1 MKRHSDELMAS
12 ADTVGAYAANAA
24 TRSPPRSRPNLV
36 TISNVVQSN
45 FVSQAINNP
54 NIQFNT
60 VQPYSAP
67 TMPVLAINDKI
78 PGPLPGGSTMPALHS
93 IQPQHSIQQVRQ
105 KAVPSTTM
113 IQQQQQQQQTQFQRL
128 KVEDALSYLDQVKFK
143 FSNQP
148 QVYNDF
154 LDIMKEFK
162 SQSIDTPGVITRV
175 SNLFKGHPELIVGF
189 NTFLPPGY
197 KIEIKNNELGFH
209 VSVSIPQTPPITSSQ
224 TIIHSTTQHIM
235 SSTTPIVTTPPAT
248 LTTTPPVVIKPAGH
262 IPVTQVNT
270 TSVVMNHHHPA
281 HNSVA
286 PTAPSSSFQPTQIPL
301 SVASLSQVASTIPQV
316 SIPTTQESNNSQN
329 QPVEFNHA
337 INYVNKIK
345 NRFQGQPEKYKRFL
359 EILHTYQKEQK
370 IHKDNVAVAEK
381 TLTEAEVYSQVAKL
395 FENQEDLLAEF
406 GQFLPEATSSSVAS
420 AKQVESLMAAKK
432 ASVVTSAP
440 PASVVPPVKKEQPV
454 SVPTTK
460 ESIKETTVQN
470 VSLKRTSSFSS
481 SQNLPPP
488 KKPKS
493 PFPSL
498 GDVSYVEAYKY
509 GTLTD
514 FAFFDLV
521 RKSIH
526 NASAYDDFLRC
537 LVLYYNEIVSKS
549 ELLSLVQPFLGKY
562 SELFRRFKDFI
573 GTSEKSNSATMA
585 PAENKLSGLP
595 HLSLLDPGSNRQD
608 RSGGDL
614 PTDIDYSICKRLGA
628 SYCAVPADYQT
639 PKCSGRTKMCYEV
652 LNDTWVSFP
661 TWSEESSFATSRK
674 TQYEEYM
681 HRCEDER
688 FELDLVMEINL
699 AAIYSLE
706 EVLRKFNRMTPEE
719 ISKFKLDDSLGN
731 DSSSTST
738 NRRAIKRLYGDKTP
752 DILEGLKKNPLTAIP
767 IVLKRLKAKDEEWKE
782 ARNTFNEIWKN
793 QNEKYYLK
801 SLDHQGVNFKQSDM
815 KFLRSKSLL
824 NEIEAIYDER
834 NEQSDSNT
842 GPHMVFS
849 YSDKTI
855 LDDAANLL
863 IHHVK
868 RQASINKE
876 DKQKIKTLI
885 RRFIPD
891 MFHHPRQ
898 ELSDDER
905 DGQNDCSNNNSP
917 ESTKTS
923 ARIPEVK
930 CVPEIKYEPE
940 LKIDDSDKLKVPD
953 HSSTEECYTL
963 FFGNNNWYLFLRLHH
978 ILCDRLSQIYK
989 KSTQLVHEECIYQV
1003 TRSESAAAKL
1013 RLNPKS
1019 EIEVE
1024 DYYPALLDMIKSVLD
1039 GNMDSNT
1046 YEDTLREMFGIHAY
1060 VGFTLDKVVVYA
1072 VRQLQHLVSDEY
1084 CQECYHIFL
1093 KESKKN
1099 GTGGLLNTASQ
1110 RVGQEAA
1117 YQRRAET
1124 ALSNDNNCYKIFI
1137 YKHNCKLTFEL
1148 LDTDIDDNQDSGKWT
1163 NFDNEPLSETNDDK
1177 TEENQS
1183 PKD

>member
-1 MKRHSDELMAS
+1 MKRHSDEVMAS
-12 ADTVGAYAANAA
+12 ADTVGAYATAAA
-24 TRSPPRSRPNLV
+24 TTNRSPPRSRPNLV
-36 TISNVVQSN
+36 TISNVQSN
-45 FVSQAINNP
+45 FVTQAISNP

-60 VQPYSAP
+60 VQPFSAP

-78 PGPLPGGSTMPALHS
+78 PGPLSTGSAMPALHT
-93 IQPQHSIQQVRQ
+93 IQAQHPIQQIRQ
-105 KAVPSTTM
+105 KVVPSTTI

-197 KIEIKNNELGFH
+197 KIEIKNNESGFH
-209 VSVSIPQTPPITSSQ
+209 VSVSIPQSPAITSSQ

-235 SSTTPIVTTPPAT
+235 SSTTPIVTTTPVT

-262 IPVTQVNT
+262 LPANQVNT
-270 TSVVMNHHHPA
+270 TSVVMNHHTA
-281 HNSVA
+281 SNSVT
-286 PTAPSSSFQPTQIPL
+286 PTTPSSNFNSTQIPL
-301 SVASLSQVASTIPQV
+301 SVASLSQVASNIPQV
-316 SIPTTQESNNSQN
+316 SLPTTQESTNSQN

-370 IHKDNVAVAEK
+370 THKDNVIPVTEK
-381 TLTEAEVYSQVAKL
+381 TLTEAEVYQQVAKL
-395 FENQEDLLAEF
+395 FENQDDLLVEF
-406 GQFLPEATSSSVAS
+406 GQFLPDAKTPD
-420 AKQVESLMAAKK
+420 AKQAAEAIVVPKK
-432 ASVVTSAP
+432 TPVVTSSPPISVAP
-440 PASVVPPVKKEQPV
+440 PIKKEHPV

-460 ESIKETTVQN
+460 ESSKETSVPN
-470 VSLKRTSSFSS
+470 VALKRTSSFSS

-537 LVLYYNEIVSKS
+537 LVLYYNEIISKS
-549 ELLSLVQPFLGKY
+549 ELLNLVQPFLGKY

-573 GTSEKSNSATMA
+573 GTSEKSNNTTAA
-585 PAENKLSGLP
+585 PTENKLSGLP

-608 RSGGDL
+608 RSAGDL

-628 SYCAVPADYQT
+628 SYCAVPSDYQT

-706 EVLRKFNRMTPEE
+706 EVLRKFNRMTPDEVG
-719 ISKFKLDDSLGN
+719 KFKLDDSLGN

-738 NRRAIKRLYGDKTP
+738 NKRAIRRLYGDKTS
-752 DILEGLKKNPLTAIP
+752 DILEGLKKSPATAIP
-767 IVLKRLKAKDEEWKE
+767 IVLKRLKSKDEEWKE
-782 ARNTFNEIWKN
+782 ARNTFNEIWKT

-824 NEIEAIYDER
+824 NEIEILYDER
-834 NEQSDSNT
+834 NEQSDNSP
-842 GPHMVFS
+842 GPQMVVS
-849 YSDKTI
+849 YTDKSI
-855 LDDAANLL
+855 IDDAANLL

-876 DKQKIKTLI
+876 DKQKIKSLI

-917 ESTKTS
+917 ETAKISLRISEEREIPTVKT
-923 ARIPEVK
+923 IDHDKVK
-930 CVPEIKYEPE
+930 T
-940 LKIDDSDKLKVPD
+940 PD
-953 HSSTEECYTL
+953 HSSTEECYTI

-978 ILCDRLSQIYK
+978 ILCDRLTQMYK
-989 KSTQLVHEECIYQV
+989 KASQLVHEECIYQV

-1019 EIEVE
+1019 DILLE
-1024 DYYPALLDMIKSVLD
+1024 DYYPALLDMIKNVLD

-1084 CQECYHIFL
+1084 CQECYHLFL

-1099 GTGGLLNTASQ
+1099 ATGGPCSTACQ
-1110 RVGQEAA
+1110 RVAQETT
-1117 YQRRAET
+1117 YQRKAEA
-1124 ALSNDNNCYKIFI
+1124 ALSNDNNCFKIYI
-1137 YKHNCKLTFEL
+1137 YKSNCKLTFEL
-1148 LDTDIDDNQDSGKWT
+1148 LDTDADDNQDSGKWT
-1163 NFDNEPLSETNDDK
+1163 NFDNDPLSETNDDK
-1177 TEENQS
+1177 QDENQS

>member
-1 MKRHSDELMAS
+1 MKRHSDEVMAS
-12 ADTVGAYAANAA
+12 ADTVGAYTAAAA

-36 TISNVVQSN
+36 TISNVQSN
-45 FVSQAINNP
+45 FVSQSINNP

-60 VQPYSAP
+60 VQPFSP
-67 TMPVLAINDKI
+67 STMPVLALNDKI
-78 PGPLPGGSTMPALHS
+78 PGSLPGGATMPALHS
-93 IQPQHSIQQVRQ
+93 IQAQHSIQQIRQ
-105 KAVPSTTM
+105 KVVPSTTI

-209 VSVSIPQTPPITSSQ
+209 VSVSIPSGPAITSSQ

-235 SSTTPIVTTPPAT
+235 SSSPVTTTPVT

-262 IPVTQVNT
+262 LPINQVNT
-270 TSVVMNHHHPA
+270 TSVVMNHHTTL
-281 HNSVA
+281 NSSVT
-286 PTAPSSSFQPTQIPL
+286 PTAAPSSSFHSTQIPL
-301 SVASLSQVASTIPQV
+301 SVASLSQVASNIPQV
-316 SIPTTQESNNSQN
+316 SIPTTQESTNSQN

-370 IHKDNVAVAEK
+370 THKDNVPATEK
-381 TLTEAEVYSQVAKL
+381 TLTEDEVYQQVAKL
-395 FENQEDLLAEF
+395 FENQDDLLQEF
-406 GQFLPEATSSSVAS
+406 GQFLPDAKTPD
-420 AKQVESLMAAKK
+420 AKQVAEALTAPKK
-432 ASVVTSAP
+432 TSVVTIAP
-440 PASVVPPVKKEQPV
+440 PAPVAPTIKKEHPA
-454 SVPTTK
+454 SIPITK
-460 ESIKETTVQN
+460 EKEIIKEPIVPN
-470 VSLKRTSSFSS
+470 VALKRTSSFSS

-493 PFPSL
+493 PFQSL
-498 GDVSYVEAYKY
+498 GDVSYNEAYKY

-526 NASAYDDFLRC
+526 NSSAYDDFLRC
-537 LVLYYNEIVSKS
+537 LVMYYNEIISKS
-549 ELLSLVQPFLGKY
+549 ELLNLVQPFLGKY

-573 GTSEKSNSATMA
+573 GTTEKSNNATMA
-585 PAENKLSGLP
+585 PTENKLSGLP
-595 HLSLLDPGSNRQD
+595 HFSLLDPGSNRQD
-608 RSGGDL
+608 RSAGDL

-628 SYCAVPADYQT
+628 SYCAVPEDYIP

-661 TWSEESSFATSRK
+661 TWSEESSFATTRK
-674 TQYEEYM
+674 TQYEEYL

-699 AAIYSLE
+699 SAIYSFE
-706 EVLRKFNRMTPEE
+706 EVLRKFNRMTNEE
-719 ISKFKLDDSLGN
+719 IAKFKLDDCLGN
-731 DSSSTST
+731 ESNPTST
-738 NRRAIKRLYGDKTP
+738 NRRAIRRLYGDKAP
-752 DILEGLKKNPLTAIP
+752 DILEGLKKNPLNAIP
-767 IVLKRLKAKDEEWKE
+767 IVLRRLKSKDDEWKD
-782 ARNTFNEIWKN
+782 ARNAFNDIWKS

-815 KFLRSKSLL
+815 KYLRSKSLI
-824 NEIEAIYDER
+824 NEIETLFDER
-834 NEQSDSNT
+834 YEQSDHTSR
-842 GPHMVFS
+842 PHMVFS
-849 YSDKTI
+849 LTDKSI
-855 LDDAANLL
+855 LDDTANLL

-876 DKQKIKTLI
+876 DKQKIKSLI

-891 MFHHPRQ
+891 MYHHPRQ

-917 ESTKTS
+917 ETTKAS
-923 ARIPEVK
+923 LRISEEKDLPEVK
-930 CVPEIKYEPE
+930 IIDNDKSKAPE
-940 LKIDDSDKLKVPD
+940 

-963 FFGNNNWYLFLRLHH
+963 FYGNNNWYLFLRLHY
-978 ILCDRLSQIYK
+978 IICDRLTQMYK
-989 KSTQLVHEECIYQV
+989 KASQLVHEDSMYQAS
-1003 TRSESAAAKL
+1003 RLDSAAAKL
-1013 RLNPKS
+1013 CLVPTPR
-1019 EIEVE
+1019 IVFE
-1024 DYYPALLDMIKSVLD
+1024 DYYPTLLDMIKNVLD

-1060 VGFTLDKVVVYA
+1060 IGFTLDKVVVYA
-1072 VRQLQHLVSDEY
+1072 VRQLQTLVSDEC
-1084 CQECYHIFL
+1084 CQECYNMFF

-1099 GTGGLLNTASQ
+1099 ATGGPCSTAYQ
-1110 RVGQEAA
+1110 RIAQEAA
-1117 YQRRAET
+1117 YQRRAEA
-1124 ALSNDNNCYKIFI
+1124 ALSNDTNCYKILI
-1137 YKHNCKLTFEL
+1137 YKSNCKLTFEL
-1148 LDTDIDDNQDSGKWT
+1148 LDNDTDDNQDSGKWT
-1163 NFDNEPLSETNDDK
+1163 SFDNEPLSETNDEK
-1177 TEENQS
+1177 QEENQS

>member
-12 ADTVGAYAANAA
+12 ADTVGAYAAAN
-24 TRSPPRSRPNLV
+24 RSPPRSRPNLV
-36 TISNVVQSN
+36 TISNVVQSS

-67 TMPVLAINDKI
+67 AMPVLAINDKI
-78 PGPLPGGSTMPALHS
+78 PGSLPGGSAMPTLHT
-93 IQPQHSIQQVRQ
+93 IQAPHSIQQIRQ
-105 KAVPSTTM
+105 KVVPSTI

-209 VSVSIPQTPPITSSQ
+209 VSVSIPQSPAITSSQ

-235 SSTTPIVTTPPAT
+235 SGPPTVTTSPVT
-248 LTTTPPVVIKPAGH
+248 LTTTPPVVIKPAVH
-262 IPVTQVNT
+262 LPINQVNT
-270 TSVVMNHHHPA
+270 TSVVMNHHHTTQ
-281 HNSVA
+281 NNIT
-286 PTAPSSSFQPTQIPL
+286 PTAPSSSYPTQIPL
-301 SVASLSQVASTIPQV
+301 SVASLSQVASAIPQV
-316 SIPTTQESNNSQN
+316 SIPTTQESTNSQN

-370 IHKDNVAVAEK
+370 TQKDNVVQVTGK
-381 TLTEAEVYSQVAKL
+381 TLTEAEVYAQVAKL

-406 GQFLPEATSSSVAS
+406 GQFLPDATSHHSFG
-420 AKQVESLMAAKK
+420 AKLTEPIVPPKK
-432 ASVVTSAP
+432 TAVVTSAP
-440 PASVVPPVKKEQPV
+440 PANIVPSVKKEHPINI
-454 SVPTTK
+454 PTTK
-460 ESIKETTVQN
+460 ESRETNVQN
-470 VSLKRTSSFSS
+470 VAIKRTSSFSS
-481 SQNLPPP
+481 TQNLPPP

-537 LVLYYNEIVSKS
+537 LVLYYNEIISKS
-549 ELLSLVQPFLGKY
+549 ELLNLVQPFLGKY

-573 GTSEKSNSATMA
+573 GTNEKSNNTATA

-608 RSGGDL
+608 RSAGDL
-614 PTDIDYSICKRLGA
+614 PTDIDFTSCKRLGA
-628 SYCAVPADYQT
+628 SYCAVPTAYRT

-661 TWSEESSFATSRK
+661 TWSEESSFVTSRK

-706 EVLRKFNRMTPEE
+706 EVLRKFSRMTPEE
-719 ISKFKLDDSLGN
+719 TIKFKLDDSLGN
-731 DSSSTST
+731 ESSSATT
-738 NRRAIKRLYGDKTP
+738 NRRAIKRLYGDKTA
-752 DILEGLKKNPLTAIP
+752 DILEGLKKSPLTAIP

-782 ARNTFNEIWKN
+782 ARNTFNDIWKS

-824 NEIEAIYDER
+824 NEIETLYDER
-834 NEQSDSNT
+834 NDHGENIS
-842 GPHMVFS
+842 GPHLVFS
-849 YSDKTI
+849 YIDKTI

-876 DKQKIKTLI
+876 DKQKIKSLI

-917 ESTKTS
+917 ETTKTS
-923 ARIPEVK
+923 LRVSEEK
-930 CVPEIKYEPE
+930 EEPEIK
-940 LKIDDSDKLKVPD
+940 ITDSDKSKVSEHP
-953 HSSTEECYTL
+953 STDECYTL

-978 ILCDRLSQIYK
+978 ILCDRLSQMYK
-989 KSTQLVHEECIYQV
+989 KATQLVHEECIYKV

-1024 DYYPALLDMIKSVLD
+1024 DYYPALLDMIKNVLD

-1060 VGFTLDKVVVYA
+1060 VGFTLDKVVIYA

-1084 CQECYHIFL
+1084 CQDCYQIFL
-1093 KESKKN
+1093 KESKKG
-1099 GTGGLLNTASQ
+1099 GTGGLCSTAPQ
-1110 RVGQEAA
+1110 RIIQEAA
-1117 YQRRAET
+1117 YQRRAEA
-1124 ALSNDNNCYKIFI
+1124 ALSSDNNCYKVFI
-1137 YKHNCKLTFEL
+1137 YKHDCKITFEL
-1148 LDTDIDDNQDSGKWT
+1148 LDTDTDDNQDSGKWT
-1163 NFDNEPLSETNDDK
+1163 SFDNEPLSETNDEK
-1177 TEENQS
+1177 QEENQS

>member
-1 MKRHSDELMAS
+1 MQS
-12 ADTVGAYAANAA
+12 AT
-24 TRSPPRSRPNLV
+24 L
-36 TISNVVQSN
+36 I
-45 FVSQAINNP
+45 
-54 NIQFNT
+54 
-60 VQPYSAP
+60 
-67 TMPVLAINDKI
+67 
-78 PGPLPGGSTMPALHS
+78 
-93 IQPQHSIQQVRQ
+93 
-105 KAVPSTTM
+105 
-113 IQQQQQQQQTQFQRL
+113 QQQQQQTQFQRL

-197 KIEIKNNELGFH
+197 KIEIKNNETGFH
-209 VSVSIPQTPPITSSQ
+209 VSVSIPQSPAITSSQ

-235 SSTTPIVTTPPAT
+235 SSTTPIVTTTPVT
-248 LTTTPPVVIKPAGH
+248 LTTTPPLSIKPASH
-262 IPVTQVNT
+262 LPVSQVNT
-270 TSVVMNHHHPA
+270 TSVVMNHHTTTN
-281 HNSVA
+281 NSVS
-286 PTAPSSSFQPTQIPL
+286 PTAAPSSSFHTTQVPL
-301 SVASLSQVASTIPQV
+301 SVASLSQVASNIPQV
-316 SIPTTQESNNSQN
+316 SIPTTQESTNSQN

-370 IHKDNVAVAEK
+370 THKDNVVPVTEK
-381 TLTEAEVYSQVAKL
+381 TLTEAEVYQQVAKL
-395 FENQEDLLAEF
+395 FENQEDLLVEF
-406 GQFLPEATSSSVAS
+406 GQFLPDAKSPD
-420 AKQVESLMAAKK
+420 AKQATEAITAPKK
-432 ASVVTSAP
+432 TPVVTSAP
-440 PASVVPPVKKEQPV
+440 PTCLAPTIKKEHPA
-454 SVPTTK
+454 SIPTTK
-460 ESIKETTVQN
+460 ESSKETCVPN
-470 VSLKRTSSFSS
+470 VALKRTSSFSS

-537 LVLYYNEIVSKS
+537 LVLYYNVIISKS
-549 ELLSLVQPFLGKY
+549 ELLTLVQPFLGKY
-562 SELFRRFKDFI
+562 SELFRRFRDFI
-573 GTSEKSNSATMA
+573 GSSEKSNNATAA
-585 PAENKLSGLP
+585 PTENKLSGLP

-608 RSGGDL
+608 RSAGDL
-614 PTDIDYSICKRLGA
+614 PTDIDYSTCKRIGA
-628 SYCAVPADYQT
+628 SYCAVPSDYQT

-706 EVLRKFNRMTPEE
+706 EILRKFGRMSSEE
-719 ISKFKLDDSLGN
+719 IGKFKLDDSLGSESN
-731 DSSSTST
+731 STST
-738 NRRAIKRLYGDKTP
+738 NKRAIRRLYGDKAS
-752 DILEGLKKNPLTAIP
+752 DILEGLKKNPATAIP
-767 IVLKRLKAKDEEWKE
+767 IVLKRLKSKDEEWKE
-782 ARNTFNEIWKN
+782 ARNTFNEIWRS

-824 NEIEAIYDER
+824 NEIETLYDER
-834 NEQSDSNT
+834 NEQSDCT
-842 GPHMVFS
+842 GPQMVFT
-849 YSDKTI
+849 YTDKSI
-855 LDDAANLL
+855 IDDTANLL

-876 DKQKIKTLI
+876 DKQKIKSLI
-885 RRFIPD
+885 RQFIPD

-917 ESTKTS
+917 EPTKAS
-923 ARIPEVK
+923 LRISEERE
-930 CVPEIKYEPE
+930 VPEE
-940 LKIDDSDKLKVPD
+940 KITDFEKVSAPD
-953 HSSTEECYTL
+953 HSGTEECYTV
-963 FFGNNNWYLFLRLHH
+963 FYGNNNWYLFLRLHH
-978 ILCDRLSQIYK
+978 ILCERLTQMYK
-989 KSTQLVHEECIYQV
+989 KASQLVHEECIYQV
-1003 TRSESAAAKL
+1003 TRAESAAAKL
-1013 RLNPKS
+1013 NLNPKS
-1019 EIEVE
+1019 EILLE
-1024 DYYPALLDMIKSVLD
+1024 DYYPALLDMIKNVLD

-1060 VGFTLDKVVVYA
+1060 VGFTLDKVVIYA

-1084 CQECYHIFL
+1084 CIECYHMFL

-1099 GTGGLLNTASQ
+1099 GTGGPLSTASQ
-1110 RVGQEAA
+1110 RIVQETA

-1124 ALSNDNNCYKIFI
+1124 ALSNDNNCFKINVF
-1137 YKHNCKLTFEL
+1137 KSNCKLTFEL
-1148 LDTDIDDNQDSGKWT
+1148 LDTDTDDNQDSEKWAI
-1163 NFDNEPLSETNDDK
+1163 FDSEPLSETNDDK
-1177 TEENQS
+1177 QEGNLS

>member
-12 ADTVGAYAANAA
+12 ADTVGAYATN
-24 TRSPPRSRPNLV
+24 TGRSPPRSRPNLV
-36 TISNVVQSN
+36 TISNVQSN
-45 FVSQAINNP
+45 FVTQALNNP

-60 VQPYSAP
+60 VQPFSTS

-78 PGPLPGGSTMPALHS
+78 PGSLPGGSTMPALHT
-93 IQPQHSIQQVRQ
+93 IQTQHSVQQIRQ
-105 KAVPSTTM
+105 KGIPCST
-113 IQQQQQQQQTQFQRL
+113 IIQQQQQQTQFQRL

-143 FSNQP
+143 FSNHP

-209 VSVSIPQTPPITSSQ
+209 VSVSIPQSPAITSSQ

-235 SSTTPIVTTPPAT
+235 SSIPIVTTQPVT
-248 LTTTPPVVIKPAGH
+248 LTTTTPVIIKPAGH
-262 IPVTQVNT
+262 LPMNQVNT
-270 TSVVMNHHHPA
+270 TSVLMNHHTVQNNVTPIT
-281 HNSVA
+281 V
-286 PTAPSSSFQPTQIPL
+286 PSSTSFHPTQIPL
-301 SVASLSQVASTIPQV
+301 SVASLSQVASNIPQV
-316 SIPTTQESNNSQN
+316 SIPTTQESTNSQN

-370 IHKDNVAVAEK
+370 THKDNIVPVTEK
-381 TLTEAEVYSQVAKL
+381 TLTEAEVYQQVAKL
-395 FENQEDLLAEF
+395 FENQDDLLVEF
-406 GQFLPEATSSSVAS
+406 GQFLPDAKTPD
-420 AKQVESLMAAKK
+420 AKQATETIIVPKK
-432 ASVVTSAP
+432 TSVVTSIPPPIIVP
-440 PASVVPPVKKEQPV
+440 PAKKDLPAIVPIV
-454 SVPTTK
+454 K
-460 ESIKETTVQN
+460 ESIKETSAQN

-493 PFPSL
+493 PFPCL
-498 GDVSYVEAYKY
+498 GEISYVEAYKY

-526 NASAYDDFLRC
+526 NSSAYDDFLRC
-537 LVLYYNEIVSKS
+537 LVLYYNEIISKS
-549 ELLSLVQPFLGKY
+549 ELLNLVQPFLGKY

-573 GTSEKSNSATMA
+573 GTSEKSNSATTV

-595 HLSLLDPGSNRQD
+595 HLSLLDPGANRQD
-608 RSGGDL
+608 RSAGDL
-614 PTDIDYSICKRLGA
+614 PTDIDFSICKRLGA
-628 SYCAVPADYQT
+628 SYCAVPSDYQA
-639 PKCSGRTKMCYEV
+639 PKCSGRTSMCYEV

-661 TWSEESSFATSRK
+661 TWSEESSFVTCRK

-706 EVLRKFNRMTPEE
+706 EVLRKFNRMSPEE
-719 ISKFKLDDSLGN
+719 ISNFKLDDSLG
-731 DSSSTST
+731 SETTTMST
-738 NRRAIKRLYGDKTP
+738 NRRALRRLYGDKTQ
-752 DILEGLKKNPLTAIP
+752 DIFEGLVKNPTTAIP
-767 IVLKRLKAKDEEWKE
+767 LVLKRLRSKDNEWKD
-782 ARNTFNEIWKN
+782 ARNAFNEVWKS

-824 NEIEAIYDER
+824 NEIESIFDER
-834 NEQSDSNT
+834 NEQNDHN

-849 YSDKTI
+849 YSDKSI
-855 LDDAANLL
+855 IDDAANLL

-868 RQASINKE
+868 RQSSINKE
-876 DKQKIKTLI
+876 DKQKVKSLI
-885 RRFIPD
+885 RWFIPD

-898 ELSDDER
+898 ELSDDEN
-905 DGQNDCSNNNSP
+905 DGLNDFSNNNSP
-917 ESTKTS
+917 DSTKLS
-923 ARIPEVK
+923 SRVSEDSNLSEVK
-930 CVPEIKYEPE
+930 T
-940 LKIDDSDKLKVPD
+940 IDSSDKLKLSD
-953 HSSTEECYTL
+953 YSTMEECYTL
-963 FFGNNNWYLFLRLHH
+963 FFGNNYWYLFLRLHH
-978 ILCDRLSQIYK
+978 ILCDRLTQIYK
-989 KSTQLVHEECIYQV
+989 RASQLLHDECIFQV

-1019 EIEVE
+1019 DIMVE
-1024 DYYPALLDMIKSVLD
+1024 DYYPAFLDMVKNVLD
-1039 GNMDSNT
+1039 NNMDSNT
-1046 YEDTLREMFGIHAY
+1046 FEDTLREMFGIHAY
-1060 VGFTLDKVVVYA
+1060 VGFTLDKVVSYA
-1072 VRQLQHLVSDEY
+1072 VRQLQNLVTDES

-1099 GTGGLLNTASQ
+1099 GTGGLCSTSYQ
-1110 RVGQEAA
+1110 RVAQEIV
-1117 YQRRAET
+1117 YQRRVEA
-1124 ALSNDNNCYKIFI
+1124 ALNKTNNCYKIVI
-1137 YKHNCKLTFEL
+1137 YKSNCKLTFEL
-1148 LDTDIDDNQDSGKWT
+1148 LNNDPDDNKDSEKWT
-1163 NFDNEPLSETNDDK
+1163 SYDNDPLSESNDKQED
-1177 TEENQS
+1177 NLS
-1183 PKD
+1183 PNKD

>member
-1 MKRHSDELMAS
+1 MKRHSDEVMAS
-12 ADTVGAYAANAA
+12 ADTVGAYTATT

-60 VQPYSAP
+60 VQPFSPP
-67 TMPVLAINDKI
+67 TMPVLALNDKI
-78 PGPLPGGSTMPALHS
+78 PGSLPGGSTMPALHS
-93 IQPQHSIQQVRQ
+93 IQAQHSIQQIRQ
-105 KAVPSTTM
+105 KVVPSTTI
-113 IQQQQQQQQTQFQRL
+113 IQQQQLQQQQQTQFQRL

-209 VSVSIPQTPPITSSQ
+209 VSVSIPSGPAITSSQ

-235 SSTTPIVTTPPAT
+235 SSTTPITTTPVT

-262 IPVTQVNT
+262 LPINQVNT
-270 TSVVMNHHHPA
+270 TSVVMNHHTT
-281 HNSVA
+281 HNSSIT
-286 PTAPSSSFQPTQIPL
+286 PTAAPSSSFHSTQIPL
-301 SVASLSQVASTIPQV
+301 SVASLSQVASNIPQV
-316 SIPTTQESNNSQN
+316 SIPTTQESTNSQN

-370 IHKDNVAVAEK
+370 THKDNVIPATEK
-381 TLTEAEVYSQVAKL
+381 TLTEAEVYQQVAKL
-395 FENQEDLLAEF
+395 FENQDDLLVEF
-406 GQFLPEATSSSVAS
+406 GQFLPDAKTPD
-420 AKQVESLMAAKK
+420 AKQVAEAITAPKK
-432 ASVVTSAP
+432 TSVVTSAP
-440 PASVVPPVKKEQPV
+440 PVTVTTPIIKKEHPANI
-454 SVPTTK
+454 PATK
-460 ESIKETTVQN
+460 ESCKEPIVPN
-470 VSLKRTSSFSS
+470 VALKRTSSFSS

-537 LVLYYNEIVSKS
+537 LVLYYNEIISKS
-549 ELLSLVQPFLGKY
+549 ELLNLVQPFLGKY

-573 GTSEKSNSATMA
+573 GTSEKSNNATTV
-585 PAENKLSGLP
+585 PTENKLSGLP
-595 HLSLLDPGSNRQD
+595 HFSLLDPGSNRQD
-608 RSGGDL
+608 RSAGDL

-628 SYCAVPADYQT
+628 SYCAVPSDYQP

-699 AAIYSLE
+699 SAIYSLE
-706 EVLRKFNRMTPEE
+706 EVLRKFNRMTPDE
-719 ISKFKLDDSLGN
+719 IAKFKLDDSFGN
-731 DSSSTST
+731 ESSSMST
-738 NRRAIKRLYGDKTP
+738 NRRAIKRLYGDKTI

-767 IVLKRLKAKDEEWKE
+767 IVLKRLRSKDLEWKE
-782 ARNTFNEIWKN
+782 ARNNFNEIWKS

-815 KFLRSKSLL
+815 KYLRSKSLL
-824 NEIEAIYDER
+824 NEIETLYDER
-834 NEQSDSNT
+834 YEQNDNT
-842 GPHMVFS
+842 PRPHMVFS
-849 YSDKTI
+849 YTDKSI

-876 DKQKIKTLI
+876 DKQKIKSLI

-898 ELSDDER
+898 ELSDDEH

-917 ESTKTS
+917 ETTKVS
-923 ARIPEVK
+923 LRISVEK
-930 CVPEIKYEPE
+930 DLPEIKITDNDKSKAPE
-940 LKIDDSDKLKVPD
+940 

-963 FFGNNNWYLFLRLHH
+963 FYGNNNWYLFLRLHH
-978 ILCDRLSQIYK
+978 ILCDRLTQMYK
-989 KSTQLVHEECIYQV
+989 KASQLVHDECIYQA
-1003 TRSESAAAKL
+1003 TRLESAAAKL

-1019 EIEVE
+1019 EILLE
-1024 DYYPALLDMIKSVLD
+1024 DYYPALLDMIKNVLD

-1084 CQECYHIFL
+1084 CQECYSIFL

-1099 GTGGLLNTASQ
+1099 GTGGLCSTACQ
-1110 RVGQEAA
+1110 RTAQEAA
-1117 YQRRAET
+1117 YQRRAEA
-1124 ALSNDNNCYKIFI
+1124 ALSNDNNCYKILI
-1137 YKHNCKLTFEL
+1137 YKSNCKLTFEL
-1148 LDTDIDDNQDSGKWT
+1148 LDTDTDDNQDSGKWT
-1163 NFDNEPLSETNDDK
+1163 SFDNEPLSETNDEK
-1177 TEENQS
+1177 QEENQS

>member
-1 MKRHSDELMAS
+1 MKRHSDEHMAS
-12 ADTVGAYAANAA
+12 ADTVGAYATTAA

-45 FVSQAINNP
+45 FVTQAINNP

-60 VQPYSAP
+60 VQPFSAP
-67 TMPVLAINDKI
+67 TMPVLAINDKV
-78 PGPLPGGSTMPALHS
+78 PGSLPGGSAMPALHT
-93 IQPQHSIQQVRQ
+93 IQAQHNIQQIRQ
-105 KAVPSTTM
+105 KVVPPATI

-128 KVEDALSYLDQVKFK
+128 KVEDALSYLDQVKYK

-209 VSVSIPQTPPITSSQ
+209 VSVSIPQSPAITSSQ

-235 SSTTPIVTTPPAT
+235 SSTPIVTTPPVT

-262 IPVTQVNT
+262 LPTINQVNT
-270 TSVVMNHHHPA
+270 TSVVINHHTT
-281 HNSVA
+281 HNSVT
-286 PTAPSSSFQPTQIPL
+286 PTAPTSSVHPTQIPL
-301 SVASLSQVASTIPQV
+301 SVASLSQVASNIPQV
-316 SIPTTQESNNSQN
+316 SIPTTQESTNSQN

-370 IHKDNVAVAEK
+370 THKDNTPVAEK
-381 TLTEAEVYSQVAKL
+381 TLTEAEVYQQVAKL
-395 FENQEDLLAEF
+395 FENQNDLLLEF
-406 GQFLPEATSSSVAS
+406 GQFLPDAKSPD
-420 AKQVESLMAAKK
+420 AKQAAEAVIVPAKK
-432 ASVVTSAP
+432 ATVVTSAP
-440 PASVVPPVKKEQPV
+440 PIIPLPPPPPIKKEHPTAIPITKEV
-454 SVPTTK
+454 VKELSSVP
-460 ESIKETTVQN
+460 N
-470 VSLKRTSSFSS
+470 VALKRTSSFSS

-498 GDVSYVEAYKY
+498 GDVSYQEAYKY

-526 NASAYDDFLRC
+526 NAAAYDDFLRC
-537 LVLYYNEIVSKS
+537 LVLYYTEIISKS
-549 ELLSLVQPFLGKY
+549 ELLNLVQPFLGKY

-573 GTSEKSNSATMA
+573 GTSEKSNNAAAVPT
-585 PAENKLSGLP
+585 ENKLCGLP
-595 HLSLLDPGSNRQD
+595 HFSLLDPGSNRQD
-608 RSGGDL
+608 RSAGDL

-628 SYCAVPADYQT
+628 SYCAVPSDYLT

-688 FELDLVMEINL
+688 FELDLVMEVNL
-699 AAIYSLE
+699 AAIYCLE
-706 EVLRKFNRMTPEE
+706 ELTRRFNRMTPEE
-719 ISKFKLDDSLGN
+719 LSKFKMEDCSFGSDT
-731 DSSSTST
+731 TSMTT
-738 NRRAIKRLYGDKTP
+738 NRRAIKRLYGDKTS
-752 DILEGLKKNPLTAIP
+752 DILEGLQKNPITAVP
-767 IVLKRLKAKDEEWKE
+767 IVLKRLKSKNEEWKL
-782 ARNTFNEIWKN
+782 ARNTFNEIWKS

-824 NEIEAIYDER
+824 NEIEALYDER
-834 NEQSDSNT
+834 NEHSDTIT

-849 YSDKTI
+849 YVDKSI
-855 LDDAANLL
+855 IDDAANLL

-876 DKQKIKTLI
+876 DKQKIKSLI

-917 ESTKTS
+917 ETTKS
-923 ARIPEVK
+923 SLRISEEK
-930 CVPEIKYEPE
+930 DLAE
-940 LKIDDSDKLKVPD
+940 LKITDNDKLKAPE

-963 FFGNNNWYLFLRLHH
+963 FYGNNNWYLFLRLHH
-978 ILCDRLSQIYK
+978 ILCDRLTQMYK
-989 KSTQLVHEECIYQV
+989 KASQLLHEECIYQV
-1003 TRSESAAAKL
+1003 TRSETAASKL
-1013 RLNPKS
+1013 NLNPNS
-1019 EIEVE
+1019 SILIE
-1024 DYYPALLDMIKSVLD
+1024 DYYPALLDMIKNVLD

-1084 CQECYHIFL
+1084 CQECYNIFI

-1099 GTGGLLNTASQ
+1099 GTGGLCSTACQ
-1110 RVGQEAA
+1110 RIAQEAA
-1117 YQRRAET
+1117 YQRRAEA
-1124 ALSNDNNCYKIFI
+1124 ALSNDNNCYKILI
-1137 YKHNCKLTFEL
+1137 YKYNCKLTFEL
-1148 LDTDIDDNQDSGKWT
+1148 LDTDTDDNQDSGKWT
-1163 NFDNEPLSETNDDK
+1163 SFDNEPLSETNDDK
-1177 TEENQS
+1177 QENQS

>member
-1 MKRHSDELMAS
+1 MKRHLDEVMAS
-12 ADTVGAYAANAA
+12 ADTVGAYAAASTTN
-24 TRSPPRSRPNLV
+24 RSPPRSRPNLV
-36 TISNVVQSN
+36 TISNVQSN
-45 FVSQAINNP
+45 FVSQAISNP

-60 VQPYSAP
+60 VQPFSAP

-78 PGPLPGGSTMPALHS
+78 PGPLSAGTAMPALHT
-93 IQPQHSIQQVRQ
+93 IQAQHPIQQIRQ
-105 KAVPSTTM
+105 KVVPPTTL
-113 IQQQQQQQQTQFQRL
+113 IQQQQQTQFQRL

-197 KIEIKNNELGFH
+197 KIEIKNNETGFH
-209 VSVSIPQTPPITSSQ
+209 VSVSIPQSPAITSSQ
-224 TIIHSTTQHIM
+224 TIIHPTTQHIM
-235 SSTTPIVTTPPAT
+235 SSTTPIVTTTPVT
-248 LTTTPPVVIKPAGH
+248 LTTTPPVVIKPVGH
-262 IPVTQVNT
+262 LPVSQVNT
-270 TSVVMNHHHPA
+270 TSVVMNHHTTN
-281 HNSVA
+281 NSVS
-286 PTAPSSSFQPTQIPL
+286 PTAPSSNFHTTQVPL
-301 SVASLSQVASTIPQV
+301 SVASLSQVASNIPQV
-316 SIPTTQESNNSQN
+316 SIPTTQESTNSQN

-370 IHKDNVAVAEK
+370 THKDNVVPVTEK
-381 TLTEAEVYSQVAKL
+381 TLTEAEVYQQVAKL
-395 FENQEDLLAEF
+395 FENQEDLLVEF
-406 GQFLPEATSSSVAS
+406 GQFLPDAKTPD
-420 AKQVESLMAAKK
+420 AKQATEAITVPKK
-432 ASVVTSAP
+432 IPVVTSAP
-440 PASVVPPVKKEQPV
+440 PTSVTPTIKKEHPANI
-454 SVPTTK
+454 PNIK
-460 ESIKETTVQN
+460 ESSKETCVPN
-470 VSLKRTSSFSS
+470 VALKRTSSFSS

-526 NASAYDDFLRC
+526 NTSAYDDFLRC
-537 LVLYYNEIVSKS
+537 LVLYYNEVISKS
-549 ELLSLVQPFLGKY
+549 ELLNLVQPFLGKY

-573 GTSEKSNSATMA
+573 GTSEKSNNATAA
-585 PAENKLSGLP
+585 PTENKLSGLP

-608 RSGGDL
+608 RSAGDL
-614 PTDIDYSICKRLGA
+614 PTDIDYSTCKRLGA
-628 SYCAVPADYQT
+628 SYCAVPSDYQT

-719 ISKFKLDDSLGN
+719 VGKFKLDDSLGSE
-731 DSSSTST
+731 SSSTST
-738 NRRAIKRLYGDKTP
+738 NKRAIRRLYGDKTS
-752 DILEGLKKNPLTAIP
+752 DILEGLKKSPATAIP
-767 IVLKRLKAKDEEWKE
+767 IVLKRLKSKDEEWKE
-782 ARNTFNEIWKN
+782 ARNTFNEIWKS

-824 NEIEAIYDER
+824 NEIETLYDER
-834 NEQSDSNT
+834 NEQSDNCT
-842 GPHMVFS
+842 GPQMVFS
-849 YSDKTI
+849 YTDKSI
-855 LDDAANLL
+855 IDDAANLL

-876 DKQKIKTLI
+876 DKQKIKSLI
-885 RRFIPD
+885 RQFIPD

-917 ESTKTS
+917 EQTKAS
-923 ARIPEVK
+923 LRISEEK
-930 CVPEIKYEPE
+930 DVPEEKIADPE
-940 LKIDDSDKLKVPD
+940 KVNAPD
-953 HSSTEECYTL
+953 HSSTEECYTI
-963 FFGNNNWYLFLRLHH
+963 FYGNNNWYLFLRLHH
-978 ILCDRLSQIYK
+978 ILCERLTQMYK
-989 KSTQLVHEECIYQV
+989 KASQLVHEECIYQV

-1013 RLNPKS
+1013 SLNPKS
-1019 EIEVE
+1019 EILLE
-1024 DYYPALLDMIKSVLD
+1024 DYYPALLDMIKNVLD

-1084 CQECYHIFL
+1084 CLECYHMFL

-1099 GTGGLLNTASQ
+1099 GTGGPCSTAAQ
-1110 RVGQEAA
+1110 RVAQEAA
-1117 YQRRAET
+1117 YQRRAEAA
-1124 ALSNDNNCYKIFI
+1124 ALSNDNNCFKINI
-1137 YKHNCKLTFEL
+1137 YKSNCKLTFEL
-1148 LDTDIDDNQDSGKWT
+1148 LDTDTDDNQDSGKWAI
-1163 NFDNEPLSETNDDK
+1163 FDNEPLSETNDDK
-1177 TEENQS
+1177 QEGNQS